1 MPDPNVPVIVAP
13 VSPVPWYRA
22 EWVVAGPNVVL
33 LAFFVYLC
41 VGALTEISSRL
52 ADYKGLQTYLAALE
66 VCGASPEAAKRPG
79 CDPTDVNLSKTQTA
93 QDQTRNYD
101 RLNSRGSSG
110 DRCGVAA
117 VITSPHGGFREDCA
131 VLNQRMTQADAKA
144 RANSQ
149 PINHAEPFLLKATF
163 PGDRDVSEATRG
175 ELEPILYPPFATYSW
190 FGFDFDSRPKED
202 LFFLFI
208 ILSAGVGSLVAGLR
222 SSGFTTVKDV
232 AVGCALGFAVY
243 LLIKGGHM
251 VFFTGSSTTASGP
264 VVNDNLNPFS
274 AALAGFL
281 VGLFKDQAIGL
292 FGGVFA
298 EASKIPPEK
307 KPVTPPG

>member
-1 MPDPNVPVIVAP
+1 MPDPNVPVVLAAVP
-13 VSPVPWYRA
+13 PVPWYKT

-52 ADYKGLQTYLAALE
+52 SDYKGLQTYLAALE
-66 VCGASPEAAKRPG
+66 VCGASQDPAKLKPG
-79 CDPTDVNLSKTQTA
+79 CDGKDANQNKTETA
-93 QDQTRNYD
+93 QDQLRNYD
-101 RLNSRGSSG
+101 RLNARGSSG

-117 VITSPHGGFREDCA
+117 VIVSPYGGFRQDCA
-131 VLNQRMTQADAKA
+131 VLNQRMTVADAKA
-144 RANSQ
+144 RAKGE
-149 PINHAEPFLLKATF
+149 PINHADPSLLPKGPTS
-163 PGDRDVSEATRG
+163 GDRDVAETTRG

-251 VFFTGSSTTASGP
+251 VFFTGSSTTATGP

-307 KPVTPPG
+307 KPGA